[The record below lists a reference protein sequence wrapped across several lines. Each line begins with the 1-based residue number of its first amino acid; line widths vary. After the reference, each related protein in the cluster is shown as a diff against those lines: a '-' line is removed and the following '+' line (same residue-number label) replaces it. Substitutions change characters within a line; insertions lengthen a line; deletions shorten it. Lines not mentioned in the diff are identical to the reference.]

1 MSLTEKELLP
11 CIRMAR
17 LYDTEKA
24 GVFKQTKQR
33 RLDCYELGLY
43 LNDGG
48 FLEINGE
55 QKTIHRGDIRFGRPG
70 DQISS
75 IPPYRCYTIF
85 FSFAEGNGDR
95 RSEFLEGIPGYFH
108 AENDHQD
115 LFEQTVAMFESQE
128 LGSVVMQ
135 NAILL
140 QLLYQ
145 CYHERHVGKKYC
157 EKVMICVEYMHAHI
171 DENITL
177 DTLGAIS
184 GYSPLHIRRLF
195 LRDTLCS
202 PHEFL
207 SRVRITEARKLLVNS
222 SLTVGQI
229 AIKCGFTS
237 ESYFQ
242 MLFKKVNGCTPGEY
256 RRNARVF

>member
-1 MSLTEKELLP
+1 MYLAEKELLP

-33 RLDCYELGLY
+33 KLDCYELGVY
-43 LNDGG
+43 LTDGG

-55 QKTIHRGDIRFGRPG
+55 QISIRRGDIRFGRPG

-85 FSFAEGNGDR
+85 FSFGEGDSDS
-95 RSEFLEGIPGYFH
+95 RSEFLEGIPRYFH
-108 AENDHQD
+108 AENDHRT
-115 LFEQTVAMFESQE
+115 LFEQTVTMFESQE
-128 LGSVVMQ
+128 IGSVVMQ
-135 NAILL
+135 NALLL

-145 CYHERHVGKKYC
+145 CHHECHSRKNYGKT
-157 EKVMICVEYMHAHI
+157 VLLCVEYMHAHLG
-171 DENITL
+171 ENITL
-177 DTLGAIS
+177 ETLGGIS

-202 PHEFL
+202 PHDFL

-222 SLTVGQI
+222 SLTVSQI